1 MNEILELQT
10 GQVSFISGLMSG
22 FALSIAVQVFRSNV
36 KGPLATTVYILLTLT
51 SLLFLVGLYIEV
63 ALSLRTAGIE
73 NFSADLLK
81 QIADIRVIGTSAATT
96 ALFLFV
102 GSIGMLGCL
111 QSRIAGIVTIL
122 LAIITFIAL
131 WKARIMIFGLGVT
144 V

>member
-36 KGPLATTVYILLTLT
+36 KGPLATTVYILLTLS

-73 NFSADLLK
+73 NFSVDLRAVFSSWLHE
-81 QIADIRVIGTSAATT
+81 
-96 ALFLFV
+96 
-102 GSIGMLGCL
+102 
-111 QSRIAGIVTIL
+111 
-122 LAIITFIAL
+122 
-131 WKARIMIFGLGVT
+131 
-144 V
+144 